1 MRGLVVAGVLAF
13 VSFIV
18 TVLVTEVIWPGE
30 AKLTAP
36 LFCADGM
43 PDAFVVLDTTSIEP
57 GETSYSYSLYC
68 MGPGGQTEEIGFFR
82 LSVVLT
88 VAHGALVVVLVDVVV
103 LALRPRRAPRASPL

>member
-1 MRGLVVAGVLAF
+1 VGGLVVAGILAF

-36 LFCADGM
+36 LFCADDM

-57 GETSYSYSLYC
+57 GETSYSHSLYC
-68 MGPGGQTEEIGFFR
+68 MGPRGQTEEIGFYR
-82 LSVVLT
+82 PSVVLA
-88 VAHGALVVVLVDVVV
+88 VAHGALVVVLVGVVV
-103 LALRPRRAPRASPL
+103 LALRRRGAPRTSPL